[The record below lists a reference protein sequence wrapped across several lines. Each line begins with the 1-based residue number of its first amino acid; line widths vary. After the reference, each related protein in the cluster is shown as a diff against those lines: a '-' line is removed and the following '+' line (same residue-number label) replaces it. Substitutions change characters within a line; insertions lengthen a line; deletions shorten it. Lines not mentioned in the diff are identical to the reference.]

1 MQDRLAGETVQVVD
15 WPDPHSPFV
24 VDQNRSQ
31 GGSWYLKKN
40 GPDGANLG
48 DAQGSDADHALVS
61 AHSKSTKC
69 KRPVARKAAEGGT
82 VRDGRPTIQT
92 EGGGAT
98 GPPVGVEQVRR

>member
-1 MQDRLAGETVQVVD
+1 MPERLVGEGVRSKWWIGRTHIHPLWSMGRGGGGGIQIKTGRRVAAGI
-15 WPDPHSPFV
+15 F
-24 VDQNRSQ
+24 
-31 GGSWYLKKN
+31 KKN
-40 GPDGANLG
+40 WP
-48 DAQGSDADHALVS
+48 HALVS

-82 VRDGRPTIQT
+82 VRDGRPTIRT